1 MSPQL
6 MIKLAISAFLYAGG
20 LATGWYIQ
28 DYFITKKENE
38 DAKQKLAAI
47 QLAAAATI
55 RNLDNVITAQNN
67 AAARERKLRADASGS
82 RDALISLS
90 AAAEDALRTAE
101 TSHAACNIIANTQ
114 SQLFRSCSTE
124 YQRVAED
131 ADRAISERQTIL
143 DAWPK

>member
-6 MIKLAISAFLYAGG
+6 IIALVIAACSA
-20 LATGWYIQ
+20 ATGFGTAWKIQ

-47 QLAAAATI
+47 QLAAATTI

-67 AAARERKLRADASGS
+67 AASRERKLRADASGS